1 MWSKQF
7 FKLAERIGVTPSAA
21 TKLWDVLSD
30 QDTSHA
36 DENQRNADLAEGLT
50 EDMFV
55 QHLLRWTPNT
65 AVDALRKEMIARFP
79 SFVDA
84 RKALRRQGFPGS
96 VVLSPRRFRQGLRQ
110 IGIMQADTDI
120 VLSKVRALRGRQI
133 QHLRTKGGSFRT
145 RGETNPSEVT
155 LDEVFEYMN
164 NAILLNS
171 RSNVVEHEL
180 SALRYGLQRVRADQ
194 AQRKVAV
201 TYATP
206 NGEPPSTDLPPVV
219 VDDGTKFTALPGEEE
234 TLHQKTTLF

>member
-65 AVDALRKEMIARFP
+65 AVDALRKEMITRFP
-79 SFVDA
+79 SFVDV

-96 VVLSPRRFRQGLRQ
+96 AVLSPRRFRKGLRE
-110 IGIMQADTDI
+110 IGVLQADTDV
-120 VLSKVRALRGRQI
+120 VLSKVRAMRCRQN
-133 QHLRTKGGSFRT
+133 QRLKTKGIIDDAS
-145 RGETNPSEVT
+145 GEADCEDVT
-155 LDEVFEYMN
+155 L
-164 NAILLNS
+164 
-171 RSNVVEHEL
+171 
-180 SALRYGLQRVRADQ
+180 
-194 AQRKVAV
+194 
-201 TYATP
+201 
-206 NGEPPSTDLPPVV
+206 
-219 VDDGTKFTALPGEEE
+219 
-234 TLHQKTTLF
+234 